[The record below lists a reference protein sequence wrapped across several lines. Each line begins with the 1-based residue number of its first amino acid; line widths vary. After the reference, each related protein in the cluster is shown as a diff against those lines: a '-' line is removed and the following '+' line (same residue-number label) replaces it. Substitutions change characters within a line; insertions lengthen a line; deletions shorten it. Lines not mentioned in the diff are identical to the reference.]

1 MDRWYGDGFNQ
12 SSSID
17 TREAAACTNAKA
29 AGIVIY
35 TIFVDLNGTQG
46 SSTALQNCATDS
58 SKYYDLTTSG
68 AIITTFNTI
77 AQQITAVRVS
87 R

>member
-1 MDRWYGDGFNQ
+1 MATVPTSVDGRM
-12 SSSID
+12 S
-17 TREAAACTNAKA
+17 TTCTNAKA
-29 AGIVIY
+29 AGIVVY

-46 SSTALQNCATDS
+46 NSSVLQNCATDS
-58 SKYYDLTTSG
+58 SKYFDLTTSG
-68 AIITTFNTI
+68 SIITTFNQI